1 MFVEKKK
8 VIQIGS
14 STGITIKPNVEP
26 FIKQGDEVMIE
37 YHKNKIVIKKVQNE
51 IRRWIYFKAIIL

>member
-51 IRRWIYFKAIIL
+51 IRR